1 MFLLKYT
8 RVYLY
13 SFGGYINRHKVAAGM
28 GGGRVE
34 QNKKFCFAKKL
45 NQKVD
50 LLANESV

>member
-1 MFLLKYT
+1 
-8 RVYLY
+8 VYIYIVLEDN
-13 SFGGYINRHKVAAGM
+13 INRHKVAAGR